1 MSQDNEAAVPQELL
15 KYLQIIPDPRRTS
28 HHNLR
33 HHLIDIIVIAILAV
47 ISGADTWNDIESFGE
62 EKKEW
67 LSLFLELPNGIPSHD
82 TFARVFAHINADA
95 FERCFTAWSQ
105 ATNTRIRGVIAL
117 DGKSVRRSRFGDS
130 KALHIVTAYATEL
143 GIALGQRTV
152 DGKTNEITAVPE
164 LLEMLSLKGRIV
176 TADAMLT
183 QKWIVRKVKEHKA
196 DYVLAVKENQHR
208 MLEDIKR
215 TFDARDIQED
225 ACADLRTHVHGRNEM
240 RSCRVTGDLS
250 RMRDRELWD
259 GIKSVV
265 AVTDVRTV
273 GGNTSTAIRYFISS
287 LPADARQLL
296 EVTRAHWKIEN
307 GLHWVLDVAFRE
319 DESRVRIGHAQKNLA
334 LVRKFALNLLRKD
347 TSSKVGIAGR
357 RKKAGWSV
365 EYLKRIA
372 GML

>member
-28 HHNLR
+28 HHNLQHR
-33 HHLIDIIVIAILAV
+33 LIDIIVIAILAV